1 LISKS
6 FALDF
11 ALIQECEAKIKLQAT
26 EEKIKAQEQSLASTQ
41 KALSKQEFS
50 SSVVIFSAVANAMVL
65 VKNHMPEFDI
75 EILQKGFSVDDER
88 REALVE
94 SAYDTAQHFVS
105 LYDFFVLLESDNN
118 ASPGGL

>member
-94 SAYDTAQHFVS
+94 SAYDTTQHFVS
-105 LYDFFVLLESDNN
+105 LYDFFVLLESDDN

>member
-94 SAYDTAQHFVS
+94 SAYDTAQS
-105 LYDFFVLLESDNN
+105 RNIKTL
-118 ASPGGL
+118 

>member
-105 LYDFFVLLESDNN
+105 LYDFFVLLESDDN